1 MRCPKC
7 GFISFDHLATCKG
20 CGRNVT
26 TTAGAL
32 SGTCSDV
39 DAPVF
44 LRLNLPEV
52 EDEVPVTQGTGMAQD
67 MRMSPSGETEETFE
81 FRLDGEEE
89 SAVFDLG
96 GDESPARD
104 AVAAV
109 QQEREIELILDGG
122 TATTPAEIKEK
133 EKKSESPAV
142 VSPAADMR
150 PVRSFADIDISD
162 LAPPPPPPV
171 SGKSFQA
178 AQRVQASAKPQPPP
192 PPAKPAQRAVPAAMG
207 QLEPLDLGE
216 LATDFAAPA
225 PQRKLYHPPVRTG
238 TALDDFVLDRARL
251 GLKTP
256 ATGTPL
262 DDFFID
268 PARLG
273 LGSTPPAGEK
283 RG

>member
-26 TTAGAL
+26 TTSGAL
-32 SGTCSDV
+32 LGTCSDV

-44 LRLNLPEV
+44 LRLNLPEIE
-52 EDEVPVTQGTGMAQD
+52 EDVSVAQGTGMSQD
-67 MRMSPSGETEETFE
+67 LSRSPSGGGEESFE

-89 SAVFDLG
+89 TTVLDLG
-96 GDESPARD
+96 GDEPLARGAAG
-104 AVAAV
+104 AVP
-109 QQEREIELILDGG
+109 QEREIELILDGG

-133 EKKSESPAV
+133 EKKSESPTA

-162 LAPPPPPPV
+162 LAPPPPPSV
-171 SGKSFQA
+171 SGKSFHA
-178 AQRVQASAKPQPPP
+178 AQRVQANAKPQPPP
-192 PPAKPAQRAVPAAMG
+192 PPAKPAVRAAPAATG
-207 QLEPLDLGE
+207 RLEQLELGE
-216 LATDFAAPA
+216 LASDFAEPA
-225 PQRKLYHPPVRTG
+225 LQRKQYHPPVRTG

-262 DDFFID
+262 DDFSID

-273 LGSTPPAGEK
+273 LGSAAPAGEK